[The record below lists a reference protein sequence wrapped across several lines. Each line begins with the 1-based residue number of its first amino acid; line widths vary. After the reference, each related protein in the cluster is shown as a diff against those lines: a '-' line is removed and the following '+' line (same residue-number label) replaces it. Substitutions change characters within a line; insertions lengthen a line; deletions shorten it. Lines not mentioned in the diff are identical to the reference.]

1 MKEYKFAYAFDEVY
15 EFLWHRFA
23 DYYIEALKEDVI
35 NGNIKAKELLFKI
48 YIENL
53 KFLHPFIPF
62 VTEAVWKVF
71 YGRKKSILSERY

>member
-1 MKEYKFAYAFDEVY
+1 KFAFAFDEVY

-23 DYYIEALKEDVI
+23 DYYLENLKESLEDD
-35 NGNIKAKELLFKI
+35 NIKAKELLFKV

-62 VTEAVWKVF
+62 VTEAVWKAF
-71 YGRKKSILSERY
+71 NGEDASIMNERYIS